1 MKFLQNILII
11 ALLFTG
17 YARSQDVSFTA
28 EGPSVVEVGEQFMVN
43 FTLNAR
49 PSSFAPPDM
58 KDFIVLSGPNQS
70 TSSSFQII
78 NGRSSQ
84 SITITYTYYLQSS
97 NPGTFIIQPA
107 TAVISKKEYASNSLS
122 IEVVGTKSQ
131 TQPVPQEEPSAAL
144 KEVSNEDIYVRVIT
158 DKASVYQG
166 EHIIATLKLYTRLPI
181 SGFGTSEMPDFA
193 DFWTKDIE
201 SPTEINLQRENV
213 GGVIYNTGIIRKVIL
228 FPQKTGDIT
237 IEPFKLETYVRQ
249 QINTPRSIFD
259 DFFGPSYTNV
269 SKMLESKPVVINV
282 KALPAVKPTEF
293 SGAVGSMNMES
304 EIDKTNINTNDAVT
318 IKIRIKGNGNLN
330 LVEAPKI
337 DFPPDFD
344 TFDPKINSNINNSA
358 SGQTGSKTFE
368 YLIIPRHAGN
378 YRIPPVVFSYFDL
391 NKKQYQT
398 LTTNEFKISVAK
410 GTEEESAPVVSGG
423 LSKEELKILG
433 SDILFIKPGPFK
445 LYPIGKVLFGSVQ
458 FFTVYA
464 GSFILFL
471 FIILFRRAHIKKFQ
485 NEDLVR
491 NRRANKIARKRL
503 RQAAVHLKQN
513 ETESFYESVLKAL
526 WGYLSDKLNIP
537 VSELSRETVEK
548 NLSLHIEDTTLT
560 IDLIRLIDVC
570 EMARFAP
577 FANVQEMDKVYTD
590 SVKLITKLEQNIR

>member
-1 MKFLQNILII
+1 MKFWTNILVII
-11 ALLFTG
+11 LLCNA
-17 YARSQDVSFTA
+17 YARSQEVSFTA
-28 EGPSVVEVGEQFMVN
+28 EGPRVVEVGEQFMVS
-43 FTLNAR
+43 FSLNAR
-49 PSSFAPPDM
+49 PSSFNPPDM
-58 KDFIVLSGPNQS
+58 KDFNVLSGPNQS
-70 TSSSFQII
+70 SSTSIQII
-78 NGRSSQ
+78 NGKSSQ
-84 SITITYTYYLQSS
+84 SNTITYTYYLQAS
-97 NPGTFIIQPA
+97 NPGTFTIQPA
-107 TAVISKKEYASNSLS
+107 TAVVNKKEYTSNSLS
-122 IEVVGTKSQ
+122 IEVIGEKSQ
-131 TQPVPQEEPSAAL
+131 SQQVPQEEATAAQ
-144 KEVSNEDIYVRVIT
+144 KEVPDEELYVRVIT
-158 DKASVYQG
+158 DKSSVYQG
-166 EHIIATLKLYTRLPI
+166 EHIIATIKLYTRLNI

-201 SPTEINLQRENV
+201 TPTQINLQRENV

-282 KALPAVKPTEF
+282 KALPAGKPANF
-293 SGAVGSMNMES
+293 SGAVGSLNVES
-304 EIDKTNINTNDAVT
+304 EIDKTNSTTNDAIT

-330 LVEAPKI
+330 LMEAPKI

-344 TFDPKINSNINNSA
+344 TFDPKITSNINNSA
-358 SGQTGSKTFE
+358 SGQAGSKTFE

-398 LTTNEFKISVAK
+398 LTTSEFKISVAK
-410 GTEEESAPVVSGG
+410 GDEEESAPVVSG
-423 LSKEELKILG
+423 LSKEDLKILG

-445 LYPIGKVLFGSVQ
+445 IFPTGKVLFGSIP
-458 FFTVYA
+458 FFAIYG
-464 GSFILFL
+464 GSLLLFL
-471 FIILFRRAHIKKFQ
+471 LIILFRRAHIKKFQ
-485 NEDLVR
+485 NEELVR
-491 NRRANKIARKRL
+491 NRKANKMARQRL
-503 RQAAVHLKQN
+503 KQAAIHLKQN

-548 NLSLHIEDTTLT
+548 NLSLHVADSNLT
-560 IDLIRLIDVC
+560 ADLIGLIDVC

-577 FANVQEMDKVYTD
+577 SANVQEMDKLYTE
-590 SVKLITKLEQNIR
+590 SVKLISKLEQNIR

>member
-1 MKFLQNILII
+1 MKILYNIFII
-11 ALLFTG
+11 ILFSSG
-17 YARSQDVSFTA
+17 YARTQDVSFTA
-28 EGPSVVEVGEQFMVN
+28 ECPRVVEVGEQFMVN

-49 PSSFAPPDM
+49 PSSFSPPDM
-58 KDFIVLSGPNQS
+58 KDFSVLSGPNQS

-78 NGRSSQ
+78 NGKSSQ
-84 SITITYTYYLQSS
+84 SIIITYTYYMQAS
-97 NPGTFIIQPA
+97 NPGTFTIQPA
-107 TAVISKKEYASNSLS
+107 TAVVNKKEYISNSLT
-122 IEVVGTKSQ
+122 IEVIGEKSQ
-131 TQPVPQEEPSAAL
+131 SQPVPQEEATAAQ
-144 KEVSNEDIYVRVIT
+144 KEVPDEELFVRVIT
-158 DKASVYQG
+158 DKSSVYQE
-166 EHIIATLKLYTRLPI
+166 EHIVATIKLYTRLTI
-181 SGFGTSEMPDFA
+181 AGFGTSEMPDFA

-201 SPTEINLQRENV
+201 TPTQINLQRENV

-228 FPQKTGDIT
+228 FPQKTGEIT

-249 QINTPRSIFD
+249 QINTTPRSVFD

-269 SKMLESKPVVINV
+269 SKMLVSKPVVINV
-282 KALPAVKPTEF
+282 KALPAGKPADF
-293 SGAVGSMNMES
+293 SGAVGSMNIES
-304 EIDKTNINTNDAVT
+304 EIDKTNSITNDAVT

-330 LVEAPKI
+330 LMEAPKI

-344 TFDPKINSNINNSA
+344 TFDPKITSNINNSA

-410 GTEEESAPVVSGG
+410 GAEDESVPVVSG
-423 LSKEELKILG
+423 LSKEDLKIIG

-445 LYPIGKVLFGSVQ
+445 LFPAGKVLFGGVQ
-458 FFTVYA
+458 FFAVYA
-464 GSFILFL
+464 GSLILFL
-471 FIILFRRAHIKKFQ
+471 LIVLFMRAHIKKFQ
-485 NEDLVR
+485 NEELVR
-491 NRRANKIARKRL
+491 NRKANTIARKRL

-513 ETESFYESVLKAL
+513 ETEPFYESVLKAL

-537 VSELSRETVEK
+537 VSELSRETAEK
-548 NLSLHIEDTTLT
+548 NLSLHIADPGL
-560 IDLIRLIDVC
+560 INDLISLIDVC

-577 FANVQEMDKVYTD
+577 SANVQEMDKVYTD
-590 SVKLITKLEQNIR
+590 SVKLISKLEQIIR

>member
-1 MKFLQNILII
+1 MKFPHYILII
-11 ALLFTG
+11 IFLLSG
-17 YARSQDVSFTA
+17 SARAQNVSFTA
-28 EGPSVVEVGEQFMVN
+28 EGPRVVEVGEQFMVN

-49 PSSFAPPDM
+49 PSSFNPPDM
-58 KDFIVLSGPNQS
+58 KDFNVLSGPNQS

-78 NGRSSQ
+78 NGKSSQ
-84 SITITYTYYLQSS
+84 SITITYTYYLQAS
-97 NPGTFIIQPA
+97 NPGTFTIQPA
-107 TAVISKKEYASNSLS
+107 TAVVNKNEYSSNSLS
-122 IEVVGTKSQ
+122 IEVIGEKSQ
-131 TQPVPQEEPSAAL
+131 TQQVPQEEL
-144 KEVSNEDIYVRVIT
+144 FVRVIT
-158 DKASVYQG
+158 DKTSVYQG
-166 EHIIATLKLYTRLPI
+166 EHIIATIKLYTRLNI

-201 SPTEINLQRENV
+201 TPTQINLQRESV

-228 FPQKTGDIT
+228 FPQKSGDIT
-237 IEPFKLETYVRQ
+237 IEPFKLETYVQ
-249 QINTPRSIFD
+249 QQVKTSRSIFD

-269 SKMLESKPVVINV
+269 SKMLESRPVVINV
-282 KALPAVKPTEF
+282 KALPAGKPAEF

-304 EIDKTNINTNDAVT
+304 EIDKTNSITNDAVT

-330 LVEAPKI
+330 LIEAPKI

-344 TFDPKINSNINNSA
+344 TFDPKISSNINNSA

-368 YLIIPRHAGN
+368 YLLIPRHAGN

-398 LTTNEFKISVAK
+398 LTTSEFKISVAK
-410 GTEEESAPVVSGG
+410 GAEEESVPVVSG
-423 LSKEELKILG
+423 LSKEDLKIIG

-445 LYPIGKVLFGSVQ
+445 LFPTGKVLFGSIQ
-458 FFTVYA
+458 FFAIYA
-464 GSFILFL
+464 GSLILFL
-471 FIILFRRAHIKKFQ
+471 LIVLFRRAHIKKFQ
-485 NEDLVR
+485 NEELVR
-491 NRRANKIARKRL
+491 NRKANKIARKRL

-537 VSELSRETVEK
+537 VSELSRETAEN
-548 NLSLHIEDTTLT
+548 NLSLHIADPGP
-560 IDLIRLIDVC
+560 INDLISLIDVC

-577 FANVQEMDKVYTD
+577 SASVHEMDKVYTD
-590 SVKLITKLEQNIR
+590 SVKLISKLEQNIR